1 MSAPLSCPSPV
12 QPARATGF
20 ALMLLHSCPGPWPP
34 SSKLMTRPVLM
45 TKTPLQLRQSL
56 QLLQPHL
63 ERQCPS
69 TAIRLPCLHHLT
81 VRSHLRLL
89 DWGYLPLDLSHPGAP
104 AASHSRLI
112 GLLLITS
119 ARHSD
124 AQHCPAPLHT
134 QLSHS
139 RHSPSCRHSLL
150 WSLTLDP
157 TP

>member
-1 MSAPLSCPSPV
+1 
-12 QPARATGF
+12 
-20 ALMLLHSCPGPWPP
+20 
-34 SSKLMTRPVLM
+34 M
-45 TKTPLQLRQSL
+45 TKTPLQLLQSL

-63 ERQCPS
+63 ELQCPS
-69 TAIRLPCLHHLT
+69 TAIKLPCLHHLT

-119 ARHSD
+119 ARHRD
-124 AQHCPAPLHT
+124 VQRYPAPLHT
-134 QLSHS
+134 QLSLS